1 MVKTTIKYILTIG
14 VISLLIIIIMDYVVM
29 PVYIRKGDTR
39 YLMDVKDRSLSAAM
53 DKLTS
58 EGFSGLV
65 YDTLYTNN
73 MPPGIVVDQFP
84 KPNTQVKPGR
94 TIRLMI
100 TAPEKLV
107 EVPSLVGQSR
117 RSAEIILYQLGLA
130 IDTVYTEFNP
140 DYPKGTVAWQSPKGG
155 DFLKKG
161 HGVHLTISEGL
172 PPNFFQVPNIFGLS
186 KAKAEE
192 ELAKAGLKIGKI
204 FYQQN
209 YDLIP
214 YTVLDQSINAG
225 TVLESAQDI
234 DITVSVLDMDDI
246 FNRIINQ

>member
-1 MVKTTIKYILTIG
+1 MIKTFIKYIILIGIISIIVALT
-14 VISLLIIIIMDYVVM
+14 MDYIVM
-29 PVYIRKGDTR
+29 PIYIRKGDTR
-39 YLMDVKDRSLSAAM
+39 YLMNVKDRPLSVAL
-53 DKLTS
+53 DKLES
-58 EGFSGLV
+58 EGFLGSV

-73 MPPGIVVDQFP
+73 MPPSMVVDQFP
-84 KPNTQVKPGR
+84 KPNTLVKPGR
-94 TIRLMI
+94 TIRLNI

-107 EVPSLVGQSR
+107 EVPALVGQSR
-117 RSAEIILYQLGLA
+117 RSAEIILHQLGLS

-172 PPNFFQVPNIFGLS
+172 PPNFYQVPNIFGLS

-192 ELAKAGLKIGKI
+192 ELSKAGLKIGKVY
-204 FYQQN
+204 YQQN
-209 YDLIP
+209 FDLIP
-214 YTVLDQSINAG
+214 YTVLNQSIDAG
-225 TVLESAQDI
+225 TVLESIQDI
-234 DITVSVLDMDDI
+234 DITVSVLNMDDI

>member
-1 MVKTTIKYILTIG
+1 MIKTFIKYIILIGIISMIVALT
-14 VISLLIIIIMDYVVM
+14 MDYIVM
-29 PVYIRKGDTR
+29 PIYIRKGDTR
-39 YLMDVKDRSLSAAM
+39 YLMNVIDRPLSVAL
-53 DKLTS
+53 DKLES
-58 EGFSGLV
+58 EGFLGSV

-73 MPPGIVVDQFP
+73 MPPSMVVDQFP
-84 KPNTQVKPGR
+84 KPNTLVKPGR
-94 TIRLMI
+94 TIRLNI

-107 EVPSLVGQSR
+107 EVPALVGQSR
-117 RSAEIILYQLGLA
+117 RSAEIILHQLGLS

-172 PPNFFQVPNIFGLS
+172 PPNFYQVPNIFGLS

-192 ELAKAGLKIGKI
+192 ELSKAGLKIGKVY
-204 FYQQN
+204 YQQN
-209 YDLIP
+209 FDLIP
-214 YTVLDQSINAG
+214 YTVLNQSIDAG
-225 TVLESAQDI
+225 TVLESIQDI
-234 DITVSVLDMDDI
+234 DITVSVLNMDDI

>member
-1 MVKTTIKYILTIG
+1 MFKTLFKYIISIG
-14 VISLLIIIIMDYVVM
+14 LISIIVVIVMDYVIM
-29 PVYIRKGDTR
+29 PVYVRKGDTR
-39 YLMDVKDRSLSAAM
+39 YLMNVKDSQLSIAI
-53 DKLTS
+53 DKLES
-58 EGFSGLV
+58 EGFTGSIF
-65 YDTLYTNN
+65 DTLYTNN
-73 MPPGIVVDQFP
+73 RPPGVVVDQFP
-84 KPNTQVKPGR
+84 KPNTLVKPGR
-94 TIRLMI
+94 TIRLKI

-107 EVPSLVGQSR
+107 EVPALVGQSR
-117 RSAEIILYQLGLA
+117 RSAEIILHQLGLS

-172 PPNFFQVPNIFGLS
+172 PPNFYQVPNVFGLS

-204 FYQQN
+204 YYQQN
-209 YDLIP
+209 FDLIP
-214 YTVLDQSINAG
+214 YTVLDQSIDAG
-225 TVLESAQDI
+225 TVLESVQDI
-234 DITVSVLDMDDI
+234 DITVSVLNMEDI